1 MIMGNK
7 ELLMK
12 QIEQEREKLNNLLAG
27 GIPIDDVLS
36 QSRIVDQLIEQY
48 MDCI

>member
-1 MIMGNK
+1 MNMCKK

-12 QIEQEREKLNNLLAG
+12 QIEKEREKLNSLLAG
-27 GIPIDDVLS
+27 GISVDDVLTQS
-36 QSRIVDQLIEQY
+36 QIVDQLIEQY